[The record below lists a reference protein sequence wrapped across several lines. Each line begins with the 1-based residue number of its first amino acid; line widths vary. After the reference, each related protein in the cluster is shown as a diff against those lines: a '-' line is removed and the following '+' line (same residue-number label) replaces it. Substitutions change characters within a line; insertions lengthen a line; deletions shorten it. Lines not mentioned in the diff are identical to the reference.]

1 MTYILKVGDFVDCH
15 GTWRE
20 VLALRP
26 VSYCL
31 RVAVP
36 SPNSANPV
44 VLRTTAKEYEST
56 ECIKTPIQLE
66 YELRLGMIKEDTVV
80 RGADVA
86 SKAHKMSY
94 GDLNAF
100 AEGVLDCENDGC
112 SNGVVSWLC
121 ESDIVNRILPDI
133 SVRRHVSAVY
143 RPFKSEIREGNIALT
158 RNAVDAKRDRQ
169 TSMKPGR
176 AFRHMFPWL
185 DDIAISA
192 LAEAWIED
200 SSPREL
206 FLHTGKTSNDFRRA
220 YDHTRASY
228 RNPATTHN
236 RKSLASSC
244 MQGVTSGWDSDKGR
258 EYSVGEAYA
267 SGDFSVAWL
276 ETKEGDI
283 AGRVVYLDVAE
294 MSHFSGPIYG
304 CCEQSLNMLQQHLDS
319 IDAVFDV
326 EAWDGA
332 RLAVV
337 GSVSE
342 PVVPYI
348 DGDLHGHIR
357 GEGKYI
363 HLSNY
368 DGDFTFDNTD
378 GTHSGGEHCCGCGDS
393 VSEEDVFYT
402 DDGPMCDCCF
412 NENYVHLESGEITSI
427 EYASFVYTK
436 NRWGVDQVWV
446 YEDDAVWCEVLQEM
460 WHTDDVVFTED
471 GDNAVPTHLTCDFPE
486 LFPVEEDDEDLEE
499 AA

>member
-1 MTYILKVGDFVDCH
+1 MTYILKVGDFVDCY
-15 GTWRE
+15 GQWRE
-20 VLALRP
+20 VLALRSI
-26 VSYCL
+26 SYCL

-36 SPNSANPV
+36 SPDSAHPV
-44 VLRTTAKEYEST
+44 VVRSAEKEYKET
-56 ECIKTPIQLE
+56 NTIRTPIQLE
-66 YELRLGMIKEDTVV
+66 HELRLGIIREDVVV
-80 RGADVA
+80 RGSDVA

-94 GDLNAF
+94 GDLNDF
-100 AEGVLDCENDGC
+100 AEGMLINEHVDT
-112 SNGVVSWLC
+112 SSGVVSWLC
-121 ESDIVNRILPDI
+121 ESNVVSRIIPDFA
-133 SVRRHVSAVY
+133 VRRHTSAVY
-143 RPFKSEIREGNIALT
+143 SPFKSEIREGNIALT

-185 DDIAISA
+185 DDNAISA

-200 SSPREL
+200 SLPREL
-206 FLHTGKTSNDFRRA
+206 TLHTGKEADDFRRA

-236 RKSLASSC
+236 RKSLAASC
-244 MQGVTSGWDSDKGR
+244 MQGVTRSWDSDKER

-267 SGDFSVAWL
+267 SGDFTVAWL

-304 CCEQSLNMLQQHLDS
+304 CCEQSLNMLKEHLDS
-319 IDAVFDV
+319 IEAMFDV
-326 EAWDGA
+326 ESWDGA

-337 GSVSE
+337 GSVDD

-357 GEGKYI
+357 GVGQYI

-368 DGDFTFDNTD
+368 DGEFTFDNTD

-393 VSEEDVFYT
+393 VSADDVYYT
-402 DDGPMCDCCF
+402 DDGPMCECCF
-412 NENYVHLESGEITSI
+412 NANYVHLESGETTAI
-427 EYASFVYTK
+427 EYATYVYTK
-436 NRWGVDQVWV
+436 NRWGIDQVWV
-446 YEDDAVWCEVLQEM
+446 YADDAVWCAVLEEA
-460 WHTDDVVFTED
+460 WHTDDVSFTED
-471 GDNAVPTHLTCDFPE
+471 GDNAVPTHLICDFPE